1 MSSATAASPA
11 PWLARI
17 MTQRCQLASS
27 HCIKTASRII
37 TGGQR
42 LIILLVTLVS
52 LVTRSP
58 NWRGTGALIQTT
70 DCIQYLATVSGPGHP
85 VSCCGEAS
93 WWQNLT
99 VTSVS
104 AVLLLTLLIVTGE
117 NMESSKQSKNNHY
130 SLHRTLV
137 HINHTI
143 QNNFHLFH
151 SHEPSGLRHQWQ
163 IGIPHYVIFIC
174 VWV

>member
-104 AVLLLTLLIVTGE
+104 ALLLLTLLIVAGE
-117 NMESSKQSKNNHY
+117 NIETSKQSKNNH
-130 SLHRTLV
+130 
-137 HINHTI
+137 NHCISTH
-143 QNNFHLFH
+143 Q
-151 SHEPSGLRHQWQ
+151 SHNTEELS
-163 IGIPHYVIFIC
+163 FISFS
-174 VWV
+174 

>member
-42 LIILLVTLVS
+42 LIILLVTLVRV
-52 LVTRSP
+52 LWP
-58 NWRGTGALIQTT
+58 GHLTGEALEHWVQTT
-70 DCIQYLATVSGPGHP
+70 DCIQYLVSRVSGPGHP

-104 AVLLLTLLIVTGE
+104 ALLLLTLLIVAGGNIET
-117 NMESSKQSKNNHY
+117 SKQSKNNH
-130 SLHRTLV
+130 
-137 HINHTI
+137 NHCISTH
-143 QNNFHLFH
+143 Q
-151 SHEPSGLRHQWQ
+151 SHNTEELS
-163 IGIPHYVIFIC
+163 FISFS
-174 VWV
+174 